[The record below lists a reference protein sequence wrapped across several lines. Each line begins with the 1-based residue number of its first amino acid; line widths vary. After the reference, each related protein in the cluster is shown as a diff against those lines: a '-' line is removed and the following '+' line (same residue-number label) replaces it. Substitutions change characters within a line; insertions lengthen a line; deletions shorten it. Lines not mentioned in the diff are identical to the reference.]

1 MLPFEFSDCLPD
13 DLLVGLETAPELSKV
28 LDGNEEDP
36 FVCVHELE
44 FATLLEP
51 VLFANLRRD
60 GDHAL
65 TRHGCDLAQLPHHAN
80 DGITMQLSIPHC
92 STMSSTW
99 KECFTEALTTK
110 RR

>member
-13 DLLVGLETAPELSKV
+13 DLLVGLETAPKLSKV
-28 LDGNEEDP
+28 LDWNEEDA
-36 FVCVHELE
+36 FVCVHELKL
-44 FATLLEP
+44 APLLEP
-51 VLFANLRRD
+51 VLLPNLRRD

-80 DGITMQLSIPHC
+80 DGATMQLSIPHC
-92 STMSSTW
+92 STMSPTSR
-99 KECFTEALTTK
+99 ECLTKALTTQ